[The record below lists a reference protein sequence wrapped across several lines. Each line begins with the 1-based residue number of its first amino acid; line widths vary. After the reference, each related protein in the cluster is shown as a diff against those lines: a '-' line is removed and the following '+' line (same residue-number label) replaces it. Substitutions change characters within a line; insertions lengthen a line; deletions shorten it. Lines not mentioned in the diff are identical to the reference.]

1 MKFTIKIIATCA
13 TLAWAGS
20 VFSQQSAVAEPSNI
34 VQLSASGSVDV
45 QQDTLTLSMT
55 TTRDGADPLQVQA
68 QLRQAFDTALNETK
82 KSAQSVAME
91 VRTGMF
97 SLQPRT
103 NRDGKVVAWIG
114 TTELV
119 LEGRDFARIGT
130 AAGRVQTM
138 TIASANFSLSRELRT
153 QVEAQA
159 QQQAVDRFKAKASD
173 LARGFG
179 FSGYTLREVSVSS
192 ADQGWSPRPRMAA
205 MEMKAMVADAPV
217 PMEAGKSAVI
227 VNVNGSVQLK

>member
-1 MKFTIKIIATCA
+1 MRNTIKIIATCA
-13 TLAWAGS
+13 ILTGAGG
-20 VFSQQSAVAEPSNI
+20 VFSQQPGIAEPSNV

-45 QQDTLTLSMT
+45 QQDTLSLSLT
-55 TTRDGADPLQVQA
+55 TTRDGTDPLQVQS
-68 QLRQAFDTALNETK
+68 QLRQALDIALTEVK
-82 KSAQSVAME
+82 KTAQSVAME
-91 VRTGMF
+91 VRTGTF

-103 NRDGKVVAWIG
+103 NREGKVVAWTG

-153 QVEAQA
+153 QVEEQA
-159 QQQAVDRFKAKASD
+159 QQLAVDRFKAKASD

-179 FSGYTLREVSVSS
+179 FSGYRLREVSVSS
-192 ADQGWSPRPRMAA
+192 ADQGWNSRPRMVA
-205 MEMKAMVADAPV
+205 MEMKSMAADAPV

>member
-1 MKFTIKIIATCA
+1 M
-13 TLAWAGS
+13 
-20 VFSQQSAVAEPSNI
+20 
-34 VQLSASGSVDV
+34 QLSAIGTIDV
-45 QQDTLTLSMT
+45 QQDTLGLSLT
-55 TTRDGADPLQVQA
+55 TTRDGTDPLQVQS
-68 QLRQAFDTALNETK
+68 QLRQALDTALTEVK
-82 KSAQSVAME
+82 KTAQSVAME

-103 NRDGKVVAWIG
+103 SRDGKVVGWTG

-119 LEGRDFARIGT
+119 LEGRDFARIGA

-138 TIASANFSLSRELRT
+138 TIASANFSLSRELRN

-159 QQQAVDRFKAKASD
+159 QQLAVDRFKAKASE

-179 FSGYTLREVSVSS
+179 FAGYTLREVSVSS
-192 ADQGWSPRPRMAA
+192 ADQGWAPRPRMAA
-205 MEMKAMVADAPV
+205 MEMKAMAADAPV

-227 VNVNGSVQLK
+227 VNLNGSVQLK